1 MVEPPERWGRM
12 TARRP
17 QTPRGF
23 NHSPHRTAAS
33 QRLPDRSEGRR
44 AIAAPGFRAR
54 KADADALLT
63 ERIRVS
69 GGGTHGLPN
78 PPPRPVRRRAFLPG
92 AKAQKL
98 PENATPNGET
108 CTSTPATR
116 PE

>member
-1 MVEPPERWGRM
+1 MDAVVFAM
-12 TARRP
+12 TR
-17 QTPRGF
+17 
-23 NHSPHRTAAS
+23 AS
-33 QRLPDRSEGRR
+33 ASNDVDLRQK
-44 AIAAPGFRAR
+44 